1 MFFVIVEKFNAA
13 HLMLTVQRTDVGW
26 THGDVDEH
34 QINSSLGLIN
44 KDLS

>member
-26 THGDVDEH
+26 IHGDVDEPR
-34 QINSSLGLIN
+34 INLSLVIIN